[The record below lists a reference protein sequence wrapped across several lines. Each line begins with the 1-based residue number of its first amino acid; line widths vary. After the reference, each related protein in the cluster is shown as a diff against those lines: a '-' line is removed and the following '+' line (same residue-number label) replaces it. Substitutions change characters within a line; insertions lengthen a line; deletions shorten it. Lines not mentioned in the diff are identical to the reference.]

1 MMDFPNPFTPDEKH
15 RAGRMMSAGRV
26 TVTVTPEDGG
36 EHITILLK
44 SYVDNRDRAYKSDGK
59 NWEACSLAEASHV
72 FCEVPR
78 PSSEWNDKVGTF
90 YPRTGRWFDAD
101 SGDPVRIAA
110 AKMVA
115 MWLVDPSY
123 VCATVA
129 YRFQE
134 GDFCGDCGLPLTDPI
149 SLEIGRGPTCRG
161 KETGSQHQVKNTGGE
176 VGKMAEIVALTNG
189 PTLELPTGVPTAAE
203 NAAVGI
209 VKGMSIDQIELLMEF
224 CETRLAEIRS
234 TGSTPRHAA
243 EEQAP
248 SAVPPHDR
256 DFMAR

>member
-36 EHITILLK
+36 EHITVLLK
-44 SYVDNRDRAYKSDGK
+44 SYVDNRDRAYKEDGK

-78 PSSEWNDKVGTF
+78 PSSEWNDKIGTF

-115 MWLVDPSY
+115 TWLVDPSY
-123 VCATVA
+123 VCAVTA
-129 YRFQE
+129 YKFQE
-134 GDFCGDCGLPLTDPI
+134 SDNCGKCGLPLTDPV
-149 SLEIGRGPTCRG
+149 SLEVGMGPTCRG
-161 KETGSQHQVKNTGGE
+161 KETGSQHQVKNALNAA
-176 VGKMAEIVALTNG
+176 VDIVLSDDG
-189 PTLELPTGVPTAAE
+189 IQKLELPTGVPTAAE

-209 VKGMSIDQIELLMEF
+209 VKGMSVDQIELLMEF

-234 TGSTPRHAA
+234 MGDAPRHAA

>member
-44 SYVDNRDRAYKSDGK
+44 SYVDNRDRAYKEDGK

-78 PSSEWNDKVGTF
+78 PSSEWNDKIGTF

-129 YRFQE
+129 YKFQE

-161 KETGSQHQVKNTGGE
+161 KETGSQHQIKNTGGE

-189 PTLELPTGVPTAAE
+189 PTPELPTGVPTAAE

-209 VKGMSIDQIELLMEF
+209 VKGMSID
-224 CETRLAEIRS
+224 
-234 TGSTPRHAA
+234 
-243 EEQAP
+243 
-248 SAVPPHDR
+248 
-256 DFMAR
+256 